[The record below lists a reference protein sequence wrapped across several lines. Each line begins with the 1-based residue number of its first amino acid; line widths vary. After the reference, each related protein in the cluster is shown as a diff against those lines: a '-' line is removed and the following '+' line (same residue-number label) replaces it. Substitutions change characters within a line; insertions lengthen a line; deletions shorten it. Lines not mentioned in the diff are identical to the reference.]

1 LSPAHPSPEAGH
13 TGSMTEPV
21 TPAQRATLNARR
33 LLSILIGRIRRVI
46 GMLLQLAE
54 RDQLRVLTHETRR
67 LSSASVE
74 SVTFLGGELR
84 TLEERLARLEE
95 ELAAIRRLLEER
107 GAAADAE
114 SAQDEVATQHSRGS

>member
-1 LSPAHPSPEAGH
+1 
-13 TGSMTEPV
+13 MTEPV

-33 LLSILIGRIRRVI
+33 LLSILLARIRRLL

-74 SVTFLGGELR
+74 SVTFLGGELK
-84 TLEERLARLEE
+84 TLEDRLERLEE
-95 ELAAIRRLLEER
+95 ELAAIRKLLEER
-107 GAAADAE
+107 ETASDE
-114 SAQDEVATQHSRGS
+114 SALDEVATQHSSDS